1 MPVIDTLI
9 SARDRVY
16 SKIESVRPKII
27 IKRSLPKPM
36 LLEKVKGVVTKVKT
50 RKPLFGG
57 QEYGVLEVTR
67 KRKLHL

>member
-9 SARDRVY
+9 SVRDKLY
-16 SKIESVRPKII
+16 STVESVRPKII
-27 IKRSLPKPM
+27 VKRPLPKPM
-36 LLEKVKGVVTKVKT
+36 LLEKVRTKVGKIRT
-50 RKPLFGG
+50 GGKLFGT